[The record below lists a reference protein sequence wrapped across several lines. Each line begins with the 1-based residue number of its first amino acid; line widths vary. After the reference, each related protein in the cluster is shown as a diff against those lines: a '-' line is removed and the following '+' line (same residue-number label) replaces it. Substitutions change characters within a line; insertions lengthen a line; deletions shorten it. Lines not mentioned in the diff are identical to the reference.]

1 MGLQSLWGAVERLS
15 LTLMFIMLTT
25 AAWAD
30 DVMYVIATELSGNI
44 TITQKNEDGGSS
56 NLSVKK
62 VKLTFYYGERPTSY
76 AEGSEVWSQRT
87 ESFGGSCIFDVPTAV
102 PTSNDYHYPAWYVN
116 SSKNAAKRHEA
127 VTQISFDAS
136 FAAARPKSTA
146 YWFYNMKN
154 LTSNIIDFT
163 NLNTSSTK
171 SMNHMFYGCQSI
183 KNLDL
188 SGWNVA
194 NVTDMG
200 YMFYGCQSI
209 QNLDL
214 SGWNVA
220 KVTNMSY
227 MFYNCGLTSL
237 NLSGWNV
244 AQVTDM
250 TRMFYQCSK
259 LTTINLNGWNVTNLK
274 RTSLMFSGCSALT
287 NIYCEGSWDTNTL
300 TIPNSQDM
308 FKDCTS
314 LPGYPSNPARSDLN
328 KKKAKPQP
336 DGYFSS
342 IVLGTLTLDKNITA
356 SGYSTVEYD
365 SKTYCYGTV
374 TLGYTG
380 TVPTGGIVKY
390 AVNDEYIDGNTFTIR
405 GDAKVTAVVVY
416 PYTNIS
422 GLTYVG
428 ATTVISGTT
437 YAMTSNGYY
446 EIADEQDLIDLG
458 NYAAANSTNKC
469 YGLTFKLTADLDFS
483 SRTTDDCQNGY
494 GHGNYIPINDFYGTF
509 NGQGHTITGLRF
521 TSEADCGLFWV
532 IVSPAEVKNVTL
544 INPQFT
550 GTSSVGGIAGYADGG
565 KFESCTVAGGILS
578 STGESCGGIL
588 GWAKSKN
595 YHVNITSCIVVNTSV
610 SSPDNKGII
619 LGGRDNGSY
628 EVKCRKCCYH
638 SPEGLPGRSD
648 NPIDYNF
655 FRVYQ
660 VTLGEGVTVTNEPE
674 YAYGNKAY
682 CQDAYT
688 LTLGH
693 NRPGYV
699 FGGYQSDDVTIT
711 DGSFKMP
718 EKDITVNGIWT
729 VDPDFS
735 GNSDDTEYTINN
747 ATGWDKFCDVLASN
761 EKGIFTG
768 KTVKLAPSSGN
779 SISVTRMAGS
789 SQHDF
794 TGTFD
799 GDGNTLTVDYNTSE
813 QYAAPFRN
821 AENGCVIENL
831 HVAGTIATSAQN
843 AAGVIANQFGS
854 VTIRNCRSSVTIK
867 SSVKGDGTHGGF
879 VGVKGNSNS
888 ANLTIDGCVFDGKI
902 ISTGTDATTD
912 CGGFV
917 GYKGN
922 KGSLTIKN
930 CLYAPQTDANAVTTG
945 STFARN
951 GGTITNCYYTQALG
965 TAQGKFA
972 HAVDAAPANLGK
984 AVTEESI
991 TVLTA
996 YENGILFDK
1005 KYYVAPQA
1013 VTLADNAANDLSGVN
1028 GYLADVTLQG
1038 RTLWKDGDWNTLVL
1052 PFDVEIK
1059 ESVLDGADV
1068 RELADANL
1076 TGEVLTLNFTKEG
1089 AVSKIE
1095 AGKPYII
1102 KWKEGENLVSPVF
1115 KGVTVKS
1122 GLTDFESSDGK
1133 VNFKGTYAPLS
1144 WTEETPSIL
1153 FLGAGNKL
1161 HWPLDGAHLNA
1172 FRAYFELMGEA
1183 HAREFVMNF
1192 DGGSEE
1198 TGIISLSKEPRSQ
1211 GEADAW
1217 YTVNGVKLDGRPTAK
1232 GMYFRNGKKVVIK

>member
-1 MGLQSLWGAVERLS
+1 MKQTTKTVSTSLGLQSLWGAVERLS
-15 LTLMFIMLTT
+15 LTLLFIMLTAST
-25 AAWAD
+25 AWAD

-44 TITQKNEDGGSS
+44 TITQRNEDGNIS
-56 NLSVKK
+56 NFSVKK
-62 VKLTFYYGERPTSY
+62 VKLTFYYGERPTGY
-76 AEGSEVWSQRT
+76 TEGSEVWSQRT
-87 ESFGGSCIFDVPTAV
+87 ESFGGSCIFDVPTKE
-102 PTSNDYHYPAWYVN
+102 SRPAWYVDI
-116 SSKNAAKRHEA
+116 SSKNAAQRHEA
-127 VTQISFDAS
+127 VTQISFDTS

-146 YWFYNMKN
+146 YWFYYMKN
-154 LTSNIIDFT
+154 LTNNGIDFT
-163 NLNTSSTK
+163 NLNTSSTT
-171 SMNHMFYGCQSI
+171 SMKRMFSGCQSI

-194 NVTDMG
+194 KVTDM
-200 YMFYGCQSI
+200 
-209 QNLDL
+209 
-214 SGWNVA
+214 
-220 KVTNMSY
+220 SY
-227 MFYNCGLTSL
+227 
-237 NLSGWNV
+237 
-244 AQVTDM
+244 
-250 TRMFYQCSK
+250 MFYQCSK

-274 RTSLMFSGCSALT
+274 RTGLMFSGCSALT
-287 NIYCEGSWDTNTL
+287 NIYCEGNWDTNTL
-300 TIPNSQDM
+300 TISYSQDM

-494 GHGNYIPINDFYGTF
+494 GHGNYIPIIDFYGTF

-550 GTSSVGGIAGYADGG
+550 GTSSVGGIAGNADGG

-578 STGESCGGIL
+578 STGKICGGIL
-588 GWAKSKN
+588 GWAMSN
-595 YHVNITSCIVVNTSV
+595 DYHVNITSCIVVNTSV

-628 EVKCRKCCYH
+628 EVKCRNCCYH
-638 SPEGLPGRSD
+638 SPEGLPGRGD
-648 NPIDYNF
+648 NPKDYNF
-655 FRVYQ
+655 YRVYQ
-660 VTLGEGVTVTNEPE
+660 VTLGEGVTVTKEPV

-682 CQDAYT
+682 YQDAYT

-711 DGSFKMP
+711 DGSFTIPK
-718 EKDITVNGIWT
+718 KDITVNGIWT

-768 KTVKLAPSSGN
+768 KTVKLDDD
-779 SISVTRMAGS
+779 ISVSSMAGAN
-789 SQHDF
+789 DKPF

-799 GDGNTLTVDYNTSE
+799 GDGKTLTVDYNATE
-813 QYAAPFRN
+813 NYTAPFR
-821 AENGCVIENL
+821 CVEDGAVIKNL
-831 HVAGTIATSAQN
+831 HVDGTITTDYKY
-843 AAGVIANQFGS
+843 AAGLVGS
-854 VTIRNCRSSVTIK
+854 QLGEVNISNCRSSVTIQ
-867 SSVKGDGTHGGF
+867 SSKKGEGTHAGL
-879 VGVKGNSNS
+879 VAAKANSDK

-930 CLYAPQTDANAVTTG
+930 CLYAPQTDAKAVSTG
-945 STFARN
+945 ATFARN
-951 GGTITNCYYTQALG
+951 WSGAPTNSYYTQALG
-965 TAQGKFA
+965 TAQGNFA
-972 HAVDAAPANLGK
+972 HAVDAAPANLGE
-984 AVTEESI
+984 AVTDESI

-1068 RELADANL
+1068 RALADANL
-1076 TGEVLTLNFTKEG
+1076 TDDVLTLNFTKEG
-1089 AVSKIE
+1089 EVSTIE

-1115 KGVTVKS
+1115 TGVTVSSK
-1122 GLTDFESSDGK
+1122 TDNFESTDHN
-1133 VNFKGTYAPLS
+1133 VYFKGTYAPIA

-1153 FLGAGNKL
+1153 FVGTGNKL
-1161 HWPLDGAHLNA
+1161 NWPLAGAHLNA

-1183 HAREFVMNF
+1183 CAREFVVNF
-1192 DGGSEE
+1192 DGET
-1198 TGIISLSKEPRSQ
+1198 TGISNTDRTDYTDK
-1211 GEADAW
+1211 ADAW
-1217 YTVNGVKLDGRPTAK
+1217 YTVNGVKLDKEPTK
-1232 GMYFRNGKKVVIK
+1232 PGLYIYKGKKVKH